1 MLLPNPESNNNLLQ
15 SHLKTGRDNDKLL
28 KVHLDEAK
36 TVIRLKMSGQ
46 YMTAAAYNTGKS
58 FVVLVKVGKRKGLFP
73 EFITSTSDPVVVVS
87 KHTSISAECQD
98 T

>member
-1 MLLPNPESNNNLLQ
+1 MLLENPESNNNLLQ
-15 SHLKTGRDNDKLL
+15 FHLKTEKGKDKLL
-28 KVHLDEAK
+28 EVHLDEAK

-46 YMTAAAYNTGKS
+46 YMTAYNTGKS